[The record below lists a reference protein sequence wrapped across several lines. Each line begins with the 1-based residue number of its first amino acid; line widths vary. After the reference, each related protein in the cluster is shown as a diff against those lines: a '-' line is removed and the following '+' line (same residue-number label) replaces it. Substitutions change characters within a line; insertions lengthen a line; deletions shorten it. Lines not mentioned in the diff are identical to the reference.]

1 MGMCNVQYAL
11 THEWPGQYLDV
22 PGVRVEEGAVALPA
36 QGPAHPVPWG
46 VTCSLSLGVLEW
58 TGPPQAGR
66 LELILL
72 GPWGIDLIPCLL
84 SLRGRLWIT
93 PRELQLH
100 SLHWT
105 SCLLRGVI
113 APNYP
118 QLPGLHGSQFSLAFF
133 WFLSVTSWLAYL
145 PSRDEISAYLAPPWL
160 LPPPSSQL
168 TANIH

>member
-1 MGMCNVQYAL
+1 MFTGSFASNVGTSQHKHAKKLREVQNRKTAFMIELTLICMGMCNVHWLMNDQDSTWMSHVSGLRKERLPSLRKVQTTQSL
-11 THEWPGQYLDV
+11 T
-22 PGVRVEEGAVALPA
+22 
-36 QGPAHPVPWG
+36 G

-72 GPWGIDLIPCLL
+72 GPWGFDLIPCLL

-93 PRELQLH
+93 PGELQLH

-113 APNYP
+113 YACRRKISTSGNIS
-118 QLPGLHGSQFSLAFF
+118 H
-133 WFLSVTSWLAYL
+133 WRIFL
-145 PSRDEISAYLAPPWL
+145 
-160 LPPPSSQL
+160 
-168 TANIH
+168 